1 MVLWED
7 LFAKLGVTNTL
18 SIIILAACGGFSSQ
32 VWKDQGISMVSINNK
47 LFVIKRNQ
55 IITSQMH
62 FTTHP
67 LTFAPLITNIISL
80 IQIVCYTEWLSNIT
94 VALFYTPSTA
104 GSSLCRFISEF
115 WIYLLF

>member
-7 LFAKLGVTNTL
+7 LFAELGVTNTL
-18 SIIILAACGGFSSQ
+18 FIIILATCGGFSSK
-32 VWKDQGISMVSINNK
+32 VWKDQGIRMVSINNK
-47 LFVIKRNQ
+47 LFVINRNE

-80 IQIVCYTEWLSNIT
+80 IQIVCNME
-94 VALFYTPSTA
+94 
-104 GSSLCRFISEF
+104 
-115 WIYLLF
+115 